1 MLLSFNCCELLLT
14 KSAKFTQSSQQSG
27 SSFTPFCLVASC
39 VVSLELLHQSPTV
52 RTRAGIELLLG
63 LGLKFHNFIS
73 TYVAMA

>member
-27 SSFTPFCLVASC
+27 SSITPFCLVASC

-52 RTRAGIELLLG
+52 RTRAGIELLRR
-63 LGLKFHNFIS
+63 LKFHNFTS
-73 TYVAMA
+73 TYVTMA